1 MCPDRHDYG
10 GGSPRYSGAARRGED
25 REFERDDPEMDRVI
39 RRWWWA
45 AGISWLVAICVVYL
59 TFCHKPPQ
67 EPSTSAVRPAAP
79 AAVVQS
85 GAGQSG
91 AGQSGGGA
99 GGQSGATGGQSVG
112 DGPMSNGYRVGPDGR
127 LLQPDQGNLTPPE
140 LPEEAKQE
148 SAAGA
153 EAYAKYY
160 FALLS
165 YALKTG
171 DTDEL
176 KSTYNTDC
184 KSCAQRT
191 ANIENQY
198 KNGGWFHGE
207 GHLIEESYPGIQLN
221 DEERARHRWQV
232 YMRLHTPAYTQY
244 YPDGS
249 LKPTQ
254 ENRTEVLTETC
265 WKGDAWTICGTTIEE
280 RK

>member
-127 LLQPDQGNLTPPE
+127 LLQPDQGNLMPPE
-140 LPEEAKQE
+140 LPDEAKQE

-153 EAYAKYY
+153 EAYVKHYLEVNVY
-160 FALLS
+160 TWN
-165 YALKTG
+165 TG
-171 DTDEL
+171 DTALMKENFTP
-176 KSTYNTDC
+176 KC
-184 KSCAQRT
+184 ESCAQTTKRIDDFYS
-191 ANIENQY
+191 A
-198 KNGGWFHGE
+198 GGW
-207 GHLIEESYPGIQLN
+207 IEVQGNLETQVAEIVSHENPQSGRAAHSVIIHFTLPGQTVYKDNSLSSVDPVSQTAAIDCCWVN
-221 DEERARHRWQV
+221 NRWKV
-232 YMRLHTPAYTQY
+232 C
-244 YPDGS
+244 G
-249 LKPTQ
+249 
-254 ENRTEVLTETC
+254 V
-265 WKGDAWTICGTTIEE
+265 DAKTN
-280 RK
+280 